1 MLHIL
6 EDAER
11 SGVMS
16 DLERDML
23 LAELREAY
31 SEVKFGAISTE
42 NSAPTQPETDSE
54 ADEPEMEVEIL
65 FAEEDEEETDVEAVV
80 GAEVELTIEEQTEEQ
95 EGTAPVVAPVAAAV
109 AAGTLSA
116 EAAESAVEA
125 VTPIVESVAESVV
138 EPIAEPTTEPTIEP
152 TTEPAVE
159 PVAEPVEVGNNA
171 MVESVPAVEDVPIV
185 NSRLSAN
192 KPHRSAI
199 LSLYEEA
206 PAIVGEQFAGT
217 TSVADVIASTA
228 KSTVAVAPIASLHG
242 AIGVADK
249 FLLMQDLF
257 GGNAEAY
264 ETAISTL
271 DSMPSFDDCVI
282 FISEN
287 YTWSPNSEG
296 TKLIMELLQRKYN
309 A

>member
-42 NSAPTQPETDSE
+42 NSAPTQSEADSE

-65 FAEEDEEETDVEAVV
+65 FAEEGEEEADIEAVV
-80 GAEVELTIEEQTEEQ
+80 GAEVELPTEEQTEEA
-95 EGTAPVVAPVAAAV
+95 APVVVSVAAAV

-116 EAAESAVEA
+116 EAAASAVEA
-125 VTPIVESVAESVV
+125 VTPVVESVAESVV

-152 TTEPAVE
+152 ATEPAVE
-159 PVAEPVEVGNNA
+159 PVAEPVEVGDNA